1 MKLLIL
7 KSIFLIF
14 VATGFTTLKTNNTNS
29 NETTVIATFG
39 GYDELGYNF
48 SFINEEEEEE
58 EIITFE
64 SISESLLKK
73 YNLKDEAFIGKKFK
87 ITYTIEI
94 SENDEYDTETYI
106 LKDIKE
112 SK

>member
-1 MKLLIL
+1 MKLLFL

-14 VATGFTTLKTNNTNS
+14 VATGFTTLKTNNNTNS
-29 NETTVIATFG
+29 NKTTVIATFG

-48 SFINEEEEEE
+48 SFINEEEEQV
-58 EIITFE
+58 ITFE